1 MLISSSFILGTSDV
15 QFRGDIVRTKKI
27 LDTLRG
33 QKVKG
38 KVTNCRGWGGG
49 RMLQGMFGR
58 ARAYFRER
66 AYQTKSSDRAH
77 IMKGPLIDCRSFGV
91 VGKPEDISF
100 YKNYQTAALFKTFR

>member
-38 KVTNCRGWGGG
+38 KVTNCRGWGGEG
-49 RMLQGMFGR
+49 CYR
-58 ARAYFRER
+58 ACSAVRGPTFAN
-66 AYQTKSSDRAH
+66 AHTKLKAQTGLTS
-77 IMKGPLIDCRSFGV
+77 
-91 VGKPEDISF
+91 
-100 YKNYQTAALFKTFR
+100 

>member
-15 QFRGDIVRTKKI
+15 QFRGDANKI

-49 RMLQGMFGR
+49 GPTFANAHTKLK
-58 ARAYFRER
+58 A
-66 AYQTKSSDRAH
+66 QTGLTS
-77 IMKGPLIDCRSFGV
+77 
-91 VGKPEDISF
+91 
-100 YKNYQTAALFKTFR
+100 

>member
-15 QFRGDIVRTKKI
+15 QFRGDIVRTNKI

-49 RMLQGMFGR
+49 CYMTYSAVRGPSFANAHTKLK
-58 ARAYFRER
+58 A
-66 AYQTKSSDRAH
+66 QTGLTS
-77 IMKGPLIDCRSFGV
+77 
-91 VGKPEDISF
+91 
-100 YKNYQTAALFKTFR
+100 

>member
-15 QFRGDIVRTKKI
+15 QFRGDIVRTNKI

-38 KVTNCRGWGGG
+38 KVTNCRGWGG

-58 ARAYFRER
+58 AGAFFRER

-77 IMKGPLIDCRSFGV
+77 ILKGSLIDCRSFGV
-91 VGKPEDISF
+91 VGKPEDMSF
-100 YKNYQTAALFKTFR
+100 YKNYQTAALFKTC